1 MCCINEEKTKTFQF
15 KQSEESYCIRLDKNG
30 FVIETFQGKKKTDFL
45 KVANLLKGLNLN
57 LFKKLTESL
66 HPLDPNYEI
75 LKKSK
80 N

>member
-1 MCCINEEKTKTFQF
+1 MYCISGGKTKIFQF
-15 KQSEESYCIRLDKNG
+15 KQSEESYRIRLDKKG
-30 FVIETFQGKKKTDFL
+30 FVVETFQGKEKTDFL

>member
-1 MCCINEEKTKTFQF
+1 MYCISGGKTKIIQF
-15 KQSEESYCIRLDKNG
+15 DRSGESYRIRLDKKG
-30 FVIETFQGKKKTDFL
+30 FVVETFQGNEKTDFL
-45 KVANLLKGLNLN
+45 RVAYLLKKLNSK
-57 LFKKLTESL
+57 LFRKLTESL

>member
-1 MCCINEEKTKTFQF
+1 MYYIIGGKTKIIQF
-15 KQSEESYCIRLDKNG
+15 DKSGESYRIRLNKKG
-30 FVIETFQGKKKTDFL
+30 FVIEAFQGNAKTDFL
-45 KVANLLKGLNLN
+45 KVAYLLKEQNAK
-57 LFKKLTESL
+57 LFRKLTESL